1 MENHLA
7 LMTGID
13 IPIPEL
19 QIVIHQP
26 SIKEISFIGEQMF
39 FVGLQTLMLN
49 KNMLKVQGN
58 SLLESTTNF
67 QIFMTIMNEQETRDK
82 KEAVL
87 SLLQIVFPSYQT
99 IMTPRAILLK
109 GNEMQSL
116 IDDNNFEVLQDY
128 LKEIFCV
135 NSGPMDQTNFNPADE
150 KAREIA
156 EKLMRGRQRVAEQ
169 KGETKSSAFG
179 RYLSILTI
187 GLNAMSLSEAINLTV
202 YQVYDLIERYSLY
215 LNWDLDIR
223 SRLAGGKPDSKP
235 DDWMKNIH

>member
-1 MENHLA
+1 MDIRLA

-19 QIVIHQP
+19 QVTIHQP
-26 SIKEISFIGEQMF
+26 SIKEISFIGEQDF
-39 FVGLQTLMLN
+39 FIGLQTLSIS
-49 KNMLKVQGN
+49 KNLLTVKGK

-67 QIFMTIMNEQETRDK
+67 QIFMTIMREQETKDK
-82 KEAVL
+82 KDSVISFFQL
-87 SLLQIVFPSYQT
+87 IFPGYQT
-99 IMTPRAILLK
+99 IATPQSILLNK
-109 GNEMQSL
+109 DGSSIF
-116 IDDNNFEVLQDY
+116 IDENNFEVLQDY
-128 LKEIFCV
+128 IKEIFCV
-135 NSGPMDQTNFNPADE
+135 NSGPMDQATFNPADE

-169 KGETKSSAFG
+169 KGETNSSAFG

-187 GLNAMSLSEAINLTV
+187 GLNAMPLSEAMNLTM
-202 YQVYDLIERYSLY
+202 YQMYDLVERYTLY

-223 SRLAGGKPDSKP
+223 TRLAGGKPDSKP